1 MEANVL
7 GLGLEFYKLVQV
19 KDSELRE
26 DVECYD
32 GEDTRLLENYVLAT
46 DGYDYVSCEAG
57 ELGTVELVRVNTLA
71 VIGSTGGEV
80 RCYENEVTAYKDAN
94 GSIWMDAELHDEV
107 FC

>member
-7 GLGLEFYKLVQV
+7 GLGLGFYKLVQV
-19 KDSELRE
+19 KDSDLRE

-32 GEDTRLLENYVLAT
+32 GADTRLLENYVLAT
-46 DGYDYVSCEAG
+46 DDYDYVSCEAG

-71 VIGSTGGEV
+71 VIGSAGGEV
-80 RCYENEVTAYKDAN
+80 RCYEKEVTAYKDAK
-94 GSIWMDAELHDEV
+94 GDLWMDAELHDEI

>member
-1 MEANVL
+1 
-7 GLGLEFYKLVQV
+7 
-19 KDSELRE
+19 
-26 DVECYD
+26 
-32 GEDTRLLENYVLAT
+32 
-46 DGYDYVSCEAG
+46 
-57 ELGTVELVRVNTLA
+57 LA